1 MMNHQ
6 PKYNYY
12 EINVKNLKQIVVQL
26 HLNRL
31 HSYQLDMIDEAVNK
45 SNLSQAN
52 EVIKHIMEKK

>member
-1 MMNHQ
+1 MDYR

-12 EINVKNLKQIVVQL
+12 EVNVNNLKQIVVQL

-45 SNLSQAN
+45 SDLTQAN

>member
-1 MMNHQ
+1 MDYR

-12 EINVKNLKQIVVQL
+12 EVNVNNLKQIVVQL

-31 HSYQLDMIDEAVNK
+31 HSYQLNMIDEAVNK
-45 SNLSQAN
+45 SDLTQAN

>member
-1 MMNHQ
+1 MDYR

-12 EINVKNLKQIVVQL
+12 EVNVNNLKQIVVQL

-45 SNLSQAN
+45 SDLSQAN
-52 EVIKHIMEKK
+52 ELIKYIMEKK